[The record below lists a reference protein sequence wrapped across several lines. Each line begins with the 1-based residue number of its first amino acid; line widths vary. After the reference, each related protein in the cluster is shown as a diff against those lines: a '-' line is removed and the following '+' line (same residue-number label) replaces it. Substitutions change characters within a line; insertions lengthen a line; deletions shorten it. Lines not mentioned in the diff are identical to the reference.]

1 MLNNIKIKSDND
13 HIFKNGDFHGM
24 ISETVFSVS
33 GIPEI
38 KREKYFSV
46 AENTV
51 KATTIQAILSRAG
64 HGNITALN
72 FANAMYAGGAY
83 VLGGNAQEESL
94 CRASMLYYT
103 IRKQKDYY
111 RRNRLHVLPDYTDT
125 MIYSENVPLIRNDSG
140 GLLEKAVLCSFITC
154 PAVNR
159 TFAKFMFSQKRINHI
174 MYTRIKKIITLALE
188 KKTDILILGAFGC
201 GAFGNRRKTVLPIF
215 EEIINKYV
223 PDSVEVVFA
232 VP

>member
-1 MLNNIKIKSDND
+1 MIKYMKIKSEND
-13 HIFKNGDFHGM
+13 RIFKSGNFSM
-24 ISETVFSVS
+24 VSETVLSVS
-33 GIPEI
+33 EIHEI
-38 KREKYFSV
+38 KRKEYFSV
-46 AENTV
+46 AEHIEKSTTV
-51 KATTIQAILSRAG
+51 QAILSYAG

-111 RRNRLHVLPDYTDT
+111 HRNRIHLLPNYTDT
-125 MIYSENVPLIRNDSG
+125 MIYSENVPIIRNDDG
-140 GLLEKAVLCSFITC
+140 ELLDKPVLCSFITC

-159 TFAKFMFSQKRINHI
+159 TFAKFMFSQKKINHI

-188 KKTDILILGAFGC
+188 KKTDILILGAFG
-201 GAFGNRRKTVLPIF
+201 GGMFGNKRETIF
-215 EEIINKYV
+215 PMFEDIINKHV

>member
-1 MLNNIKIKSDND
+1 MKIKSEND
-13 HIFKNGDFHGM
+13 RIFKNGNFNM
-24 ISETVFSVS
+24 VSETVFSVS

-51 KATTIQAILSRAG
+51 KETTIQAILSRAG
-64 HGNITALN
+64 RGNITALN

-103 IRKQKDYY
+103 IRNQKDYY
-111 RRNRLHVLPDYTDT
+111 RRNRLHILPDYTDT
-125 MIYSENVPLIRNDSG
+125 MIYSENVPIIRNDFG
-140 GLLEKAVLCSFITC
+140 ELLEKTVLCNFITS

-159 TFAKFMFSQKRINHI
+159 TFAKFIFSQKKINNI
-174 MYTRIKKIITLALE
+174 MYSRIEKIIILSLE

-201 GAFGNRRKTVLPIF
+201 GMFGNRRETILPMF

-223 PDSVEVVFA
+223 PDSVEIIFA
-232 VP
+232 IP

>member
-1 MLNNIKIKSDND
+1 MKIKSEND
-13 HIFKNGDFHGM
+13 RIFKNGKFNM
-24 ISETVFSVS
+24 VSETVFSVS
-33 GIPEI
+33 EIPEI

-51 KATTIQAILSRAG
+51 KETTIQAILSRAG
-64 HGNITALN
+64 RGNITALN

-103 IRKQKDYY
+103 IRNQKDYY
-111 RRNRLHVLPDYTDT
+111 RRNRLHILPDYTDT
-125 MIYSENVPLIRNDSG
+125 MIYSENVPIIRNDFG
-140 GLLEKAVLCSFITC
+140 ELLEKTVLCNFITS

-159 TFAKFMFSQKRINHI
+159 TFAKFIFSQKKINNI
-174 MYTRIKKIITLALE
+174 MYSRIEKIIILSLE

-201 GAFGNRRKTVLPIF
+201 GMFGNRRETILPMF

-223 PDSVEVVFA
+223 PDSVEIIFA
-232 VP
+232 IP